1 MELAM
6 PYADKKKKDEY
17 NKKYR
22 KQYYE
27 KNKERVIKRV
37 YARKRQKMQDY
48 RDYKASLECERCG
61 YNEHPDALDFHHVV
75 KHPDNER
82 VNVLIRGGYFNRAND
97 EMNKCVVLCSNCHRR
112 HHALHD

>member
-6 PYADKKKKDEY
+6 PYADKKKRDEY

-22 KQYYE
+22 KEYYA
-27 KNKERVIKRV
+27 KNKERVTKRV
-37 YARKRQKMQDY
+37 YARKRQKIQDY

-61 YNEHPDALDFHHVV
+61 YSEHPDALDFHHVV

-82 VNVLIRGGYFNRAND
+82 VNVLIRNGYFNRANN

-112 HHALHD
+112 HHALND